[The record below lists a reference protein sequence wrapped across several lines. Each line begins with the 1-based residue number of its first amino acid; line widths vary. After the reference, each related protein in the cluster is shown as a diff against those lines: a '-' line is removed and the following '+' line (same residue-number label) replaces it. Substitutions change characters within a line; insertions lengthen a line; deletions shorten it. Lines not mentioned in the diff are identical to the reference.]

1 MARPRHQ
8 SGNLPAEVT
17 SFVGRR
23 RELGEIRNKLAAA
36 RLVSLVGPGGVGKTR
51 LALRM
56 AGDLERGFADGAWVV
71 ELAEVRDGGLVSN
84 AVVAALDL
92 RDQAATKP
100 LQMLLSHLRHKQLL
114 ILLDNCEHL
123 LGEAAQIVDDI
134 LRAAPGVRVITT
146 SREPLQVSG
155 EHVLPVPPLDLP
167 PGDGAEPLAQLRQ
180 NEAIA
185 LFCER
190 AAAASGAF
198 ELIGSNQAAV
208 IELVRRLDG
217 LPLAI
222 ELAAVRTRV
231 LTVDQILD
239 RLGDRFALLTAGSRA
254 ALPRHQTLRTTI
266 DWSYDLLTPGEQ
278 ALLRRLGVFAG
289 RFTLEDVEAVCAP
302 DDEPESQVLDAM
314 SSLVDKSLAIKEEVN
329 GLGCFR
335 LHETMREYTNLKLQ
349 EANEGDLL
357 QERYGGYYR
366 TRCQQSADQAW
377 SRTLEWLAWTEL
389 EIDNIRSILQGCI
402 VRADAQLGLE
412 IAGSMSYY
420 WIMRAT
426 TESVRWLDEL
436 FASSP
441 GSTHTQARACRL
453 RGWLSLLQVDP
464 ITARPWLARAVA
476 AARETGPLSLL
487 SESLTTAANAETVAG
502 ETVAARRFLDEAEV
516 LSQQL
521 NDYPA
526 TVGVIQARVVE
537 AMFQGDRDAA
547 REASL
552 EGVRLSREVGDLYM
566 LGQMLLNVGLVAMM
580 GDELEVSKLQFL
592 EALRVAQQVDDR
604 TAQFFLLTAL
614 GWHAANSSQARLA
627 AQLLGAAETVGAGA
641 GSSTAGP
648 FVPMVAAAMG
658 LASEVLGTAK
668 FDTEFEAGKRL
679 SRDEAVRLAL
689 GASEHVELPGAAGA
703 GAGPLAK
710 RELEV
715 ARLIA
720 EGMTNKQIAARLFIS
735 DRTVATHVGHI
746 LNKLGFNSR
755 AEVAGW
761 IGPPRP

>member
-1 MARPRHQ
+1 MARPRLR

-23 RELGEIRNKLAAA
+23 RELGEIRQKLATA
-36 RLVSLVGPGGVGKTR
+36 RLVSLVDPGGVGKTR
-51 LALRM
+51 LALR
-56 AGDLERGFADGAWVV
+56 AARDLERGFADGAWVA
-71 ELAEVRDGGLVSN
+71 ELAEVRDGSLVSN

-100 LQMLLSHLRHKQLL
+100 LQILLSHLREKHLL

-123 LGEAAQIVDDI
+123 LGAAAQLVGDI
-134 LRAAPGVRVITT
+134 LRAAPEVRVITT
-146 SREPLQVSG
+146 SREPLQVPG
-155 EHVLPVPPLDLP
+155 EHVLPIPPLDLP
-167 PGDGAEPLAQLRQ
+167 LGGGAEPLAQLRQ

-185 LFCER
+185 LFSAR

-198 ELIGSNQAAV
+198 ELTGANQATV
-208 IELVRRLDG
+208 IQLCRRLDG

-231 LTVDQILD
+231 LTLDQILD
-239 RLGDRFALLTAGSRA
+239 RLGDRFALLTAGGRA
-254 ALPRHQTLRTTI
+254 ALPRHQTLRTTV
-266 DWSYDLLTPGEQ
+266 DWSHDLLAPGEQ

-289 RFTLEDVEAVCAP
+289 RFTLEDVEAVCTPGERASHAL
-302 DDEPESQVLDAM
+302 EAM
-314 SSLVDKSLAIKEEVN
+314 SSLVDKSLVMKEEVN

-349 EANEGDLL
+349 GAGEADLL
-357 QERYGGYYR
+357 QEQYVEHYR
-366 TRCQQSADQAW
+366 TRCRQSADQAW

-389 EIDNIRSILQGCI
+389 EIDNIRSILQRCI
-402 VRADAQLGLE
+402 ACADAQCGLE
-412 IAGSMSYY
+412 LAGSMAYY

-436 FASSP
+436 FASGPSSP
-441 GSTHTQARACRL
+441 HTLARAYRL

-464 ITARPWLARAVA
+464 VAARPWLARAIA

-502 ETVAARRFLDEAEV
+502 DAVAARRFLDEAEA
-516 LSQQL
+516 LSSQL
-521 NDYPA
+521 SDYPS
-526 TVGVIQARVVE
+526 TVGVIQARVVA
-537 AMFQGDRDAA
+537 AMFRGDRDAA
-547 REASL
+547 GSAAW
-552 EGVRLSREVGDLYM
+552 EGVRVSRDVGDLYM

-580 GDELEVSKLQFL
+580 GGDLEASQPRFL
-592 EALRVAQQVDDR
+592 EALGVAQQIDDR
-604 TAQFFLLTAL
+604 AAQFFLLNAL
-614 GWHAANSSQARLA
+614 GWHAASSGQPRLA
-627 AQLLGAAETVGAGA
+627 ARLLGAAETVGAGA
-641 GSSTAGP
+641 GSGVAGP
-648 FVPMVAAAMG
+648 FVPMVAAAKESSIG
-658 LASEVLGTAK
+658 ALGTAK
-668 FDTEFEAGKRL
+668 FDAAFEAGRRL
-679 SRDEAVRLAL
+679 SRGEAVRLAL
-689 GASEHVELPGAAGA
+689 GAPDHVEVPAAGA
-703 GAGPLAK
+703 GAGPLAA

-761 IGPPRP
+761 MASTNR

>member
-1 MARPRHQ
+1 M
-8 SGNLPAEVT
+8 
-17 SFVGRR
+17 
-23 RELGEIRNKLAAA
+23 
-36 RLVSLVGPGGVGKTR
+36 
-51 LALRM
+51 
-56 AGDLERGFADGAWVV
+56 V
-71 ELAEVRDGGLVSN
+71 ELAEVRDGALVSN

-92 RDQAATKP
+92 RDQAATRP
-100 LQMLLSHLRHKQLL
+100 LQILVSYLRDKQLL
-114 ILLDNCEHL
+114 IVLDNCEHL
-123 LGEAAQIVDDI
+123 LGEAAQLVDDI
-134 LRAAPGVRVITT
+134 LRAAPKVRVITT
-146 SREPLQVSG
+146 SREPLQVPG

-167 PGDGAEPLAQLRQ
+167 QGDGAEPLAQLRQ

-198 ELIGSNQAAV
+198 ELTGSNRAAV
-208 IELVRRLDG
+208 IQLCRRLDG

-231 LTVDQILD
+231 LTVEQILD
-239 RLGDRFALLTAGSRA
+239 RLGDRFALLTAGGRA

-266 DWSYDLLTPGEQ
+266 DWSHDLLTPGEQ

-289 RFTLEDVEAVCAP
+289 RFTLEDVEAVCVP
-302 DDEPESQVLDAM
+302 DEGPASQALDAM

-349 EANEGDLL
+349 EAGEEDLL
-357 QERYGGYYR
+357 QERYVEYYR
-366 TRCQQSADQAW
+366 TRCRQSADQAW
-377 SRTLEWLAWTEL
+377 SRTLGWLAWTEL
-389 EIDNIRSILQGCI
+389 EIDNIRSILQRCI
-402 VRADAQLGLE
+402 ACADAQRGLE
-412 IAGSMSYY
+412 LAGSMAYY

-436 FASSP
+436 FASGP
-441 GSTHTQARACRL
+441 GSPHTLARAYRL

-464 ITARPWLARAVA
+464 VAARPWLARAIA

-502 ETVAARRFLDEAEV
+502 DAVAARRFLDEAEA
-516 LSQQL
+516 LSSQL
-521 NDYPA
+521 SDYPA
-526 TVGVIQARVVE
+526 TVGVIQARIVE
-537 AMFQGDRDAA
+537 SMFQDHRDAA
-547 REASL
+547 GAAAW
-552 EGVRLSREVGDLYM
+552 EGVRVSRDVGDLYM

-580 GDELEVSKLQFL
+580 GGDLEASKPRFL
-592 EALRVAQQVDDR
+592 EALGVAQQIDDR
-604 TAQFFLLTAL
+604 AAQFFLLNAL
-614 GWHAANSSQARLA
+614 GWHAASSGQARLA

-641 GSSTAGP
+641 GSSVAGP
-648 FVPMVAAAMG
+648 FVPMVAAAKESAIG
-658 LASEVLGTAK
+658 ALGTAK
-668 FDTEFEAGKRL
+668 FDAAFEAGKRL

-689 GASEHVELPGAAGA
+689 GAPEPAGVPAPGGA

-710 RELEV
+710 RELEI

-761 IGPPRP
+761 MASASR